1 MSMKYIGDETSV
13 YVLMVRIY
21 IPVYT
26 LYTLYTGYEDL
37 QREGVVVEHDEGY
50 ACLFFFKKD

>member
-1 MSMKYIGDETSV
+1 MKYIGDETSV
-13 YVLMVRIY
+13 YVLMVQ
-21 IPVYT
+21 
-26 LYTLYTGYEDL
+26 TLYTGYEDL

>member
-1 MSMKYIGDETSV
+1 MKYIGDETSV

-37 QREGVVVEHDEGY
+37 QREGIVVEHDEGY
-50 ACLFFFKKD
+50 VCLFFVKKD